1 MEQRVLNTRSVKT
14 VSENGIESWT
24 TVVLDSL
31 HYESHLICTNCGPL
45 GIRGDA
51 EPSTNRAALS
61 DRAWAHIV
69 HSAEDDDETG
79 DVEFDLQRCSDDTKQ
94 QINRY
99 RVCACLVAYVLIF
112 IKHIPSCRP
121 NLTYA
126 NMLCNKWYDI
136 LDREYNVPKPSKR
149 KKEKMQMLI
158 ELFATESAVF
168 EKFLLR
174 ESGVDF
180 EDMHPDENG
189 HLSPFAVE
197 QLTDVVCSLQRCC
210 DWEVIHNAWSH
221 SLDHSPATSSHRFQV
236 MSEMAGVHGSVPDR
250 VSMTGVPS
258 EPKAPEAQPQRRAPE
273 PEPDQDYGYDAA
285 AIDDSERDHA
295 AANQQQQQQL
305 PQFPERDDDVFST
318 TDSAVVAAAEA
329 TERAY
334 RGEASTSAA
343 AVLEMANRARDG
355 GAAQAPQ
362 QQQQQVR
369 PLTAAQQADWENR
382 HNERLEA
389 ARATNGQSAGTPV
402 LITRFMRNGL
412 SREEAAEGAKV
423 LAERR
428 EIRAEMSRRA
438 LAKTIRADGESQ
450 KKQVAKLL
458 TDKRDAE
465 TKEPQMR
472 LPSTGDF
479 INAERAAAACL
490 PDTQEVMSSG
500 YEEQFVRDVV
510 DCKPTQTFGNDH
522 VLVGHANKPKWEY
535 KVRPTE
541 GMNKPADYDFN
552 WVRLRAF
559 GKSEG
564 LEATG
569 GQKNK
574 SPYVSTAAEVKKES
588 SEGKYSL
595 INTKSMTK
603 ESIRDTIYQMGQR
616 TSDNK
621 MRIPRHASTE
631 ARQMRNQQSCMLSGD
646 QDIKDAAKPPS
657 FVHPHC
663 MYDADFQKARRY
675 DKRLDYLVDK
685 RALPSCILP
694 ESFEKGVPII
704 ECENGNGV
712 YFNKYIASEHAALKV
727 ESAQYLSTVPGIAG
741 GEFKEGPA
749 SFQADQG
756 SDYREQEDPVHDEV
770 RKEVEAKR
778 KAGPDVD
785 LQDAPQGKRAKDSA
799 AAEPMDVEEASD
811 ADFAEASGSEAGD
824 PPEPRAGASPSDLS
838 SVRLGVEVP
847 GSVDG
852 DDVRPGAGACDR
864 AASASVA
871 PSLKHRSLPDLWDQG
886 AIYYSLKMAET
897 LYNDCEAYVD
907 AVRAKFP
914 DVYQEERE
922 ETFEKLPHITLRFPG
937 VTDLKAASEE
947 DVGASVNAKAKLIL
961 PLSCAVPRK
970 QSRYCDVGNQVQSA
984 RASTALTEAVHSLAH
999 GRAVRADDPEVLEYE
1014 AETRGVN
1021 SGFVMEGNL
1030 FARST
1035 WQRFTLSA
1043 LDARG
1048 MRTPEEEKRVLDQG
1062 LCMSHRVRN
1071 HMAASGE
1078 KVRGVDFCGSTLA
1091 TEVTWGAM
1099 ERNKRKRADTVTGGA
1114 AGGTESFSA
1123 QSRKREDEV
1132 NREVM
1137 EDALNVDNQFE
1148 V

>member
-1 MEQRVLNTRSVKT
+1 
-14 VSENGIESWT
+14 
-24 TVVLDSL
+24 
-31 HYESHLICTNCGPL
+31 
-45 GIRGDA
+45 
-51 EPSTNRAALS
+51 
-61 DRAWAHIV
+61 
-69 HSAEDDDETG
+69 
-79 DVEFDLQRCSDDTKQ
+79 
-94 QINRY
+94 
-99 RVCACLVAYVLIF
+99 
-112 IKHIPSCRP
+112 
-121 NLTYA
+121 
-126 NMLCNKWYDI
+126 
-136 LDREYNVPKPSKR
+136 
-149 KKEKMQMLI
+149 
-158 ELFATESAVF
+158 
-168 EKFLLR
+168 
-174 ESGVDF
+174 
-180 EDMHPDENG
+180 
-189 HLSPFAVE
+189 
-197 QLTDVVCSLQRCC
+197 
-210 DWEVIHNAWSH
+210 
-221 SLDHSPATSSHRFQV
+221 
-236 MSEMAGVHGSVPDR
+236 MAGIHGSVPDR

-258 EPKAPEAQPQRRAPE
+258 QPKAPEEQPQRRAPE
-273 PEPDQDYGYDAA
+273 PDPDYEYDAA

-295 AANQQQQQQL
+295 AANQQQRQQEL
-305 PQFPERDDDVFST
+305 PQFTEEDDCAFST
-318 TDSAVVAAAEA
+318 TDSAIMAAADA
-329 TERAY
+329 TERAH

-343 AVLEMANRARDG
+343 AVLEMANRVRDSG
-355 GAAQAPQ
+355 APQ
-362 QQQQQVR
+362 EALPPQQQQQVR
-369 PLTAAQQADWENR
+369 PLTPAQQAEWKNR

-389 ARATNGQSAGTPV
+389 ARGTNGQSAGTPV

-412 SREEAAEGAKV
+412 SRDEAAAGAKV

-450 KKQVAKLL
+450 KQQVAKLL
-458 TDKRDAE
+458 TDKRDEE

-472 LPSTGDF
+472 LPSTGNY

-522 VLVGHANKPKWEY
+522 VLVGHANTPKWEY

-552 WVRLRAF
+552 WARLRAF
-559 GKSEG
+559 GNGEG
-564 LEATG
+564 QDAAG

-574 SPYVSTAAEVKKES
+574 SVYVSTAAEVKKES
-588 SEGKYSL
+588 SEGKHSL

-603 ESIRDTIYQMGQR
+603 ESIRDTIYQMAQR

-631 ARQMRNQQSCMLSGD
+631 ARQMRNQQSCMLSGE
-646 QDIKDAAKPPS
+646 QDIKDATKPPS

-663 MYDADFQKARRY
+663 MYDADFKKANRY
-675 DKRLDYLVDK
+675 DMRLDYLVDK

-694 ESFEKGVPII
+694 ESFEKGVPIA

-749 SFQADQG
+749 SFQADYG
-756 SDYREQEDPVHDEV
+756 IDYREEEDPMHDEV

-778 KAGPDVD
+778 KAESEVD
-785 LQDAPQGKRAKDSA
+785 LDDAPREKRVKDSA
-799 AAEPMDVEEASD
+799 DAEPMDVEEASD
-811 ADFAEASGSEAGD
+811 AEFAEASGSEAGEAQ
-824 PPEPRAGASPSDLS
+824 EPQAGASPSDLR

-847 GSVDG
+847 ESSVGG
-852 DDVRPGAGACDR
+852 DDVRPSAGACDR
-864 AASASVA
+864 AAGASVA

-897 LYNDCEAYVD
+897 LHNDCESYVD

-914 DVYQEERE
+914 EVYQEERE
-922 ETFEKLPHITLRFPG
+922 ETFQKLPHITMRFPG
-937 VTDLKAASEE
+937 VTDLKAASGEE
-947 DVGASVNAKAKLIL
+947 EQASVNAKAKLIL
-961 PLSCAVPRK
+961 PLSCPVPRK
-970 QSRYCDVGNQVQSA
+970 QSRYCDVGNQVQST

-999 GRAVRADDPEVLEYE
+999 GRAVRANDPEVLEYE

-1078 KVRGVDFCGSTLA
+1078 RVRGVTFLGSTLA

-1099 ERNKRKRADTVTGGA
+1099 ERNKRKRADTA
-1114 AGGTESFSA
+1114 AGSSAENASSFSA
-1123 QSRKREDEV
+1123 QSRKRENEV

-1137 EDALNVDNQFE
+1137 EDALNVDNQFD